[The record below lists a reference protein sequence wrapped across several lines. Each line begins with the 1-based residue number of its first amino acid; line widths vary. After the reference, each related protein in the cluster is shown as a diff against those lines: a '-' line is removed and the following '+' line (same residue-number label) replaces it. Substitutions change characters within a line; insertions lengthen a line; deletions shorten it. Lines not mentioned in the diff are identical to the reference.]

1 MSIKHIFLDMDGV
14 LTDFVSAALRVH
26 DRNEALDAWPPG
38 ERDIPKVLGIS
49 RGEYWRKI
57 DAQGVDFWSQLEA
70 YSWVPLLIDEV
81 QQFAPW
87 SILTAPSL
95 APHSSQGKIIWLR
108 NYFPKVKGRAFSDFL
123 IGNQK
128 HLLAQ
133 PGHILID
140 DAEANVDAFQAAGGH
155 AILFPA
161 IWNRNYQ
168 VENPVAYVREQLEA
182 MV

>member
-1 MSIKHIFLDMDGV
+1 MDGV

-26 DRNEALDAWPPG
+26 DQADVLDAWPRG
-38 ERDIPKVLGIS
+38 ERDIPKVLGVS
-49 RGEYWRKI
+49 RGEFWRKI
-57 DAQGVDFWSQLEA
+57 DAQGVEFWSQLERYPWLHA
-70 YSWVPLLIDEV
+70 LIDEV
-81 QQFAPW
+81 QKHAPW

-108 NYFPKVKGRAFSDFL
+108 NEIPKVKGRAFSDFL
-123 IGNQK
+123 IGHQK

-140 DAEANVDAFQAAGGH
+140 DAESNVDAFQRHGGK

-161 IWNRNYQ
+161 IWNRNRQ
-168 VENPVAYVREQLEA
+168 VEDPVAYVREELES